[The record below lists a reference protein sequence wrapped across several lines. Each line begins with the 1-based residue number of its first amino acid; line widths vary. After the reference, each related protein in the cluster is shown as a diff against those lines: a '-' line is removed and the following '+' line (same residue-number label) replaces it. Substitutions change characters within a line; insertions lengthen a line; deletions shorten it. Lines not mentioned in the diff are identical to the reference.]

1 MSIHFQLKYLIV
13 AVILAVLVACNDA
26 DPTPI
31 KVYVTA
37 TFPAQVGGVI
47 PASPTPTST
56 IESAAPTE
64 TATYEPS
71 PTTEAVLSPSPDA
84 GGQGEVIVHTPTST
98 STTSLTVTA
107 TSSPTATASMEVM
120 TSTPTL
126 TPTATFTETSTPEPS
141 LTPTPSPTNTLAPP
155 SFPNVP
161 PQDQLPVLQSGGM
174 GIQLHPLVTDEQ
186 WTQLLVQVNELGFEW
201 VKIQLSWKQLEPAP
215 GQYSDLFYTYVR
227 RVQWAS
233 FQVGSHKILLSVVGA
248 PDWARPQ
255 GFDPALEGPPADPA
269 ALANFLTAFI
279 RETKPEDNRI
289 QAIEIWNEPNL
300 IREWNGQEISGA
312 NYMRLFDAAYAA
324 IKAVAPNITVV
335 TAGLAPVGDGL
346 QGAVGDRT
354 YLRQMYAA
362 GLARY
367 TDVKIGVHPYGWAN
381 PPDSRCCTS
390 ERGWADN
397 RVFYFLETISDYAD
411 IMRQNNHATKMWLTE
426 MGWGT
431 FKGVGPGGTDLPA
444 PAVAGFFDLITPQ
457 QQAEYGIQAFAL
469 IQQPPLSDIVE
480 LGFLW
485 NLNFAMIGDV
495 VNAPQ
500 EQMGY
505 SLLDATGYPRLIYH
519 YFQVARKTPSS

>member
-1 MSIHFQLKYLIV
+1 MMV
-13 AVILAVLVACNDA
+13 AVILVALVACNDA
-26 DPTPI
+26 APTPI

-37 TFPAQVGGVI
+37 TFPAQVAGVI

-64 TATYEPS
+64 TAPYEPS
-71 PTTEAVLSPSPDA
+71 PTTEVALSPSPDTA
-84 GGQGEVIVHTPTST
+84 GQGVPIAHTPTST
-98 STTSLTVTA
+98 STASPTVTP
-107 TSSPTATASMEVM
+107 TSSVTATASVEIM

-126 TPTATFTETSTPEPS
+126 TPTSTFTETWTPQPS

-300 IREWNGQEISGA
+300 IREWSGQEISGA

-324 IKAVAPNITVV
+324 VKAVAPNITVV
-335 TAGLAPVGDGL
+335 TAGLAPVCNVPDT
-346 QGAVGDRT
+346 VCDREF
-354 YLRQMYAA
+354 LRQMYAA
-362 GLARY
+362 GLAQY
-367 TDVKIGVHPYGWAN
+367 ADVKIGVHPYGWAN

-390 ERGWADN
+390 ERGWANDK
-397 RVFYFLETISDYAD
+397 VFYFLETISDYAD
-411 IMRQNNHATKMWLTE
+411 IIRQNNHATKMWLTE

-431 FKGVGPGGTDLPA
+431 FKGVGPGGMDLPA

-469 IQQPPLSDIVE
+469 IQQPPLSDVVE

-485 NLNFAMIGDV
+485 NLNFAMIGDA

-505 SLLDATGYPRLIYH
+505 SLLDATGYPRLIYR
-519 YFQVARKTPSS
+519 YFQVARKIPSS

>member
-1 MSIHFQLKYLIV
+1 MRIHVPLKPLV
-13 AVILAVLVACNDA
+13 VGFILVVLAACNDA

-37 TFPAQVGGVI
+37 TFPAQAEI
-47 PASPTPTST
+47 SSTST
-56 IESAAPTE
+56 VEVVPPTE
-64 TATYEPS
+64 TATIESSPTSEVVISPSPDTVEQGVAVAQTPTHTASPSATITASSTSTSLATIELPTSTPTPTATLTFTETWTPEPS
-71 PTTEAVLSPSPDA
+71 PTATIGATD
-84 GGQGEVIVHTPTST
+84 TP
-98 STTSLTVTA
+98 
-107 TSSPTATASMEVM
+107 
-120 TSTPTL
+120 
-126 TPTATFTETSTPEPS
+126 
-141 LTPTPSPTNTLAPP
+141 APP

-161 PQDQLPVLQSGGM
+161 SQDQLPVLQSGGM

-186 WTQLLVQVNELGFEW
+186 WTQLLIQVNELGFDW
-201 VKIQLSWKQLEPAP
+201 VKIQISWKQLEPAP
-215 GQYSDLFYTYVR
+215 GQYSDLFDTYVR

-233 FQVGSHKILLSVVGA
+233 FQVGAHKILLSVVGA

-269 ALANFLTAFI
+269 TLANFLTAFI

-289 QAIEIWNEPNL
+289 HAIEVWNEPNL
-300 IREWNGQEISGA
+300 IREWSGQDISGA

-324 IKAVAPNITVV
+324 IKAVAPTITVV

-346 QGAVGDRT
+346 PGVVGDRT
-354 YLRQMYAA
+354 FLRQMYSA

-367 TDVKIGVHPYGWAN
+367 ADVKIGVHPYGWAN
-381 PPDSRCCTS
+381 PPDSRCCTN
-390 ERGWADN
+390 ERGWASDK
-397 RVFYFLETISDYAD
+397 VFYFLDTITDYAD

-431 FKGVGPGGTDLPA
+431 FKGVGPGGVDLPA

-457 QQAEYGIQAFAL
+457 QQAEYGIGAFAL
-469 IQQPPLSDIVE
+469 IQQPPLSDMVE
-480 LGFLW
+480 LGVMW

-505 SLLDATGYPRLIYH
+505 SLLDATGYPRLIYR
-519 YFQVARKTPSS
+519 YFQVARKIPSS

>member
-1 MSIHFQLKYLIV
+1 MRIHFPLKHLMVGLILV
-13 AVILAVLVACNDA
+13 MLVACNDA

-37 TFPAQVGGVI
+37 TFPAPVEI
-47 PASPTPTST
+47 SPSPTLEVVP
-56 IESAAPTE
+56 PTE
-64 TATYEPS
+64 TATIE
-71 PTTEAVLSPSPDA
+71 
-84 GGQGEVIVHTPTST
+84 
-98 STTSLTVTA
+98 
-107 TSSPTATASMEVM
+107 SSPTSEIVVSPTSDSAGQGVAVAQTPTHTASPSATITASVTPTASMTSELP
-120 TSTPTL
+120 TSTPT
-126 TPTATFTETSTPEPS
+126 PTATSTFTETWTPA
-141 LTPTPSPTNTLAPP
+141 PSPTFTLSATDTPAPP

-161 PQDQLPVLQSGGM
+161 SQDQLPVLQSGGM

-186 WTQLLVQVNELGFEW
+186 WTQLLIQVNELGFEW
-201 VKIQLSWKQLEPAP
+201 VKIQLSWKQLEPAQ

-233 FQVGSHKILLSVVGA
+233 FQVGAHKILLSVVGA

-269 ALANFLTAFI
+269 TLANFLAAFI

-300 IREWNGQEISGA
+300 IREWSGQDISGA

-346 QGAVGDRT
+346 LGVVGDRT
-354 YLRQMYAA
+354 FLRQMYAA

-367 TDVKIGVHPYGWAN
+367 ADVKIGVHPYGWAN
-381 PPDSRCCTS
+381 PPDSRCCTN
-390 ERGWADN
+390 ERGWAGDK
-397 RVFYFLETISDYAD
+397 VFYFLDTITDYGD
-411 IMRQNNHATKMWLTE
+411 IMRQNNHVTKMWLTE

-431 FKGVGPGGTDLPA
+431 FKGVGPGGVDLPA

-457 QQAEYGIQAFAL
+457 QQAEYGIGAFAL
-469 IQQPPLSDIVE
+469 IQQPPLSDTVE

-505 SLLDATGYPRLIYH
+505 SLLDATGYPRLIYR
-519 YFQVARKTPSS
+519 YFQVARKVPST